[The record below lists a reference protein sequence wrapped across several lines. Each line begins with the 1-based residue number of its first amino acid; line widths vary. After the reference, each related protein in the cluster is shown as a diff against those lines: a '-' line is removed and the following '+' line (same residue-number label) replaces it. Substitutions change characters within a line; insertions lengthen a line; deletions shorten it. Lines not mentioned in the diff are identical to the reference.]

1 MRSTRKIE
9 HIENYLKTEYV
20 GDTLFSDVFIQHN
33 ALPNLDMNDISTK
46 TNFLDKI
53 LDFPLMINSM
63 TGGAEISYGINSDL
77 GELSKEFNIA
87 MATGSEKVA
96 LEKTETASSF
106 EVVREKNPDGVVIS
120 NLNANESLEEAQN
133 AVDLINA
140 DALQLHLNPAQE
152 LAMEGG
158 DRNFKGTLDNIGYI
172 VEKLSVPVIV
182 KEVGFGI
189 SRSNAE
195 DLYEVGVRY
204 IDIAGAGGTN
214 FLEIED
220 LRGMDTDY
228 TDLYE
233 WGSPTAYVLETY
245 RGLPDDLTI
254 IASGGIKTSLDL
266 AKALVMG
273 ADIVAISGE
282 ILNYL
287 LHGSKD
293 YASDYIEKLIY
304 KVKIIMLL
312 LGAANIDDL
321 HEVDYRVTGRLKD
334 LLGR

>member
-1 MRSTRKIE
+1 MRSERKIE

-33 ALPNLDMNDISTK
+33 ALPELSIDDISTK
-46 TNFLDKI
+46 TNFLGKS

-87 MATGSEKVA
+87 IATGSEKVA
-96 LEKTETASSF
+96 LEKEDTAKSF
-106 EVVREKNPDGVVIS
+106 EIVRENNPQGVVIG
-120 NLNANESLEEAQN
+120 NLNANESLEEAQR
-133 AVDLINA
+133 AVELINA
-140 DALQLHLNPAQE
+140 DAIQLHLNPAQE

-158 DRNFKGTLDNIGYI
+158 DRNFKGTLENIGYI

-189 SRSNAE
+189 SRKNAE
-195 DLYEVGVRY
+195 DLYKVGVRY

-254 IASGGIKTSLDL
+254 IASGGIKTSIDL

-273 ADIVAISGE
+273 ADIVGISGE

-293 YASDYIEKLIY
+293 YASDYIEKLSY

-312 LGAANIDDL
+312 LGAENINNL
-321 HEVDYRVTGRLKD
+321 HQVDYRVTGRLRE